1 MLGQEFLGFQ
11 GRHASHA
18 CSGDC
23 LTEYRVDD
31 IAGSQHPRE
40 R

>member
-1 MLGQEFLGFQ
+1 MLGQEFLGFK